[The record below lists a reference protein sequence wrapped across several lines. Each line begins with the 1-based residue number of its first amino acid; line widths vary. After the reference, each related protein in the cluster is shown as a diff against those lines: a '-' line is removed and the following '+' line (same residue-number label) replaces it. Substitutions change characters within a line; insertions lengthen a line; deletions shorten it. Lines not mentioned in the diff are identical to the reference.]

1 MTTWTEQYTD
11 IVKQSG
17 EAARTAVDNWTKTVQ
32 QAMGQLPT
40 AGAPFDVG
48 SVVDEVFDLAEKM
61 LETQRD
67 LAKKL
72 IATSTAASEAFFARA
87 TEAADA
93 VTKATNGA
101 ASSARSTTW
110 LLVTM

>member
-17 EAARTAVDNWTKTVQ
+17 EAARTAVDNWTKTV
-32 QAMGQLPT
+32 QLPT

-72 IATSTAASEAFFARA
+72 IATSTAASEAFVARA

-101 ASSARSTTW
+101 ASSARSTTNKKA
-110 LLVTM
+110 

>member
-40 AGAPFDVG
+40 AGAPFDG
-48 SVVDEVFDLAEKM
+48 GEDA
-61 LETQRD
+61 RD
-67 LAKKL
+67 
-72 IATSTAASEAFFARA
+72 AA
-87 TEAADA
+87 
-93 VTKATNGA
+93 
-101 ASSARSTTW
+101 
-110 LLVTM
+110 